1 MRILL
6 LFSAFVGIIIIP
18 TKAREVH
25 VSSIVRQKVGN
36 KIYLYESSS
45 YRNADGKPRNK
56 RVPIGKID
64 PSTNKPIYKAEY
76 LIRMAAAG
84 KKLEE
89 NTPIKA
95 FTEDAIRQSSVLE
108 FGAQYLFSNIGQN
121 IGLLDALTKALPSIY
136 QEIFML
142 ACFLVASGDP
152 FIYCEEWLSKTAH
165 PEISSLSSQRI
176 SELLQRVTPEE
187 REAFYQSWCT
197 LRSEQEYLALDIT
210 STSSYSTGIQ
220 DVEWGYNRDN
230 EHLPQINLC
239 MLMGETSRLPVYQ
252 VPYSGSLKDVST
264 LETTLSKMSALST
277 QLNTLVV
284 MDKGF
289 FSTRNVNAMLNS
301 PEPTRFVI
309 AMPFTSKF
317 AQKMVESERKDIDCL
332 DKTLV
337 IGEQS
342 LRAITKK
349 RAWDKE
355 HQLYTHV
362 YYDAMKAAK
371 CREELYAYVA
381 TLKEQAEADPVVAQ
395 NDAESQKYL
404 IIRKSELAPTGYTIN
419 LREEVVAQ
427 NLKHAGWLVVLSN
440 DVVDAKKAL
449 MIYRQKDVVEKG
461 FWRLKTQLDLGRLR
475 VHRDDSMQ
483 NKLFIGFIA
492 LILMSYIH
500 TVMLDK
506 ALYKNMTMKKM
517 IMSLS
522 KLKIQNINGTR
533 ILFPLTKEQKIIY
546 EAFSVKVPV

>member
-1 MRILL
+1 MRFL
-6 LFSAFVGIIIIP
+6 LFFCAIVGIIIIP
-18 TKAREVH
+18 TETRDLPM
-25 VSSIVRQKVGN
+25 SSIVRQRVGN

-45 YRNADGKPRNK
+45 YRNAEGNPRNK

-64 PSTNKPIYKAEY
+64 PSTNQPIYKAEY
-76 LIRMAAAG
+76 LARMAASG
-84 KKLEE
+84 GKLEE
-89 NTPIKA
+89 STPLKA
-95 FTEDAIRQSSVLE
+95 FTADAIRQSSILE

-121 IGLLDALTKALPSIY
+121 IGLLDSLTKALPRTH
-136 QEIFML
+136 QEVFML

-152 FIYCEEWLSKTAH
+152 FMYSEEWLSKTAH

-176 SELLQRVTPEE
+176 SELLQIITPEE
-187 REAFYQSWCT
+187 REAFYQSWCA

-210 STSSYSTGIQ
+210 STSSYSTGIE

-264 LETTLSKMSALST
+264 LETTLSKMSAISM
-277 QLNTLVV
+277 QKNTLVV

-349 RAWDKE
+349 RAWNKE

-362 YYDAMKAAK
+362 YYDAMKGAK
-371 CREELYAYVA
+371 IREELYAYVA
-381 TLKEQAEADPVVAQ
+381 TLREQAETDPVMAQ
-395 NDAESQKYL
+395 NDGESQKYL
-404 IIRKSELAPTGYTIN
+404 IIRKSELASTGYTIN
-419 LREEVVAQ
+419 IREDVVTQ

-440 DVVDAKKAL
+440 DVVDAKQAL

-461 FWRLKTQLDLGRLR
+461 FW
-475 VHRDDSMQ
+475 V
-483 NKLFIGFIA
+483 
-492 LILMSYIH
+492 
-500 TVMLDK
+500 
-506 ALYKNMTMKKM
+506 
-517 IMSLS
+517 
-522 KLKIQNINGTR
+522 
-533 ILFPLTKEQKIIY
+533 
-546 EAFSVKVPV
+546 